1 MELPDMKPGHFSR
14 TALGATVIRALHL
27 EFGDPVIFADRF
39 ADILVSEKDRE
50 RLIGVMLELISPA
63 NRHAALAIDDQ
74 GERSAFLLRALPF
87 TANSPVI
94 YRFSENHLEAAR
106 RRGVSPYVI
115 LGAGLDSHVL
125 RNRDA
130 PERLRVFEV
139 DHPATQELK
148 KNLLRGVDQT
158 AADNTIFVPVDFE
171 REDLRGNLL
180 VAGFDS
186 EQPVFVSWLNV
197 TGYLSR
203 EAIMNTL
210 ASISSI
216 SAAGS
221 GLVFDFYG
229 EGILQQ
235 PDDDVARM
243 IRASESVGEPITDGM
258 PLDWLRARLSGL
270 GYASIE
276 LARPEEIEDLRDL
289 AQRNGYRF
297 MRGCFFASAEKF

>member
-1 MELPDMKPGHFSR
+1 MKPDHFSQ
-14 TALGATVIRALHL
+14 TALAATVIRALHL

-39 ADILVSEKDRE
+39 AGVLVSEKDRE
-50 RLIGVMLELISPA
+50 RMLAIMLKLISPA
-63 NRHAALAIDDQ
+63 DKHTALTIDDQ
-74 GERSAFLLRALPF
+74 RERSAFVLRALPF
-87 TANSPVI
+87 IANSLVV

-106 RRGVSPYVI
+106 RKGVSQYII
-115 LGAGLDSHVL
+115 LGAGLDSYVL

-130 PERLRVFEV
+130 PDRLRVFEV

-148 KNLLRGVDQT
+148 KNLLRRVDQN
-158 AADNTIFVPVDFE
+158 AGDGAIYVPVDFE

-180 VAGFDS
+180 AAGFDS
-186 EQPVFVSWLNV
+186 EQKVFVSWLNV

-203 EAIMNTL
+203 EAILNTL

-235 PDDDVARM
+235 PDDDVTRM
-243 IRASESVGEPITDGM
+243 IRTSESVGEPITDGM
-258 PLDWLRARLSGL
+258 SLGWLRARLSGL
-270 GYASIE
+270 GYANIE
-276 LARPEEIEDLRDL
+276 LALPEDIRDYQDL

-297 MRGCFFASAEKF
+297 MRDCYIASAERS